1 MQQSIAWTDEAGK
14 CFFLEMLANGDEAY
28 NNGQHEN
35 GGSGGASSA
44 DPREIKLQQE
54 ININGLE
61 KSIREEHNGDPDAMV
76 QRVQNASD
84 PGDAIDNLLLRL
96 MNLLQK
102 DKREQM
108 NPGIES
114 WILMMC
120 GECFFRE

>member
-1 MQQSIAWTDEAGK
+1 MRQGK
-14 CFFLEMLANGDEAY
+14 CFFPEMFASGYEAY
-28 NNGQHEN
+28 NDGQHEN

-44 DPREIKLQQE
+44 DPREIKLQLE

-61 KSIREEHNGDPDAMV
+61 KSI
-76 QRVQNASD
+76 QY

-108 NPGIES
+108 NPRMES